1 MEFWNVLCA
10 VISVL
15 QDTNDSNPK
24 EAISLGIASLFI
36 FSGLLCFLVQFLIN
50 IEDEDSLGSDLD
62 GWIFNIKNMGRYK
75 TRPKLADKEP
85 FKRLFELS
93 EVANLTVAEYRN
105 YSRSLKRYWDSCAV
119 EDTDNWRYERGKEY
133 GIIEGKIE
141 GKVDSAMQ
149 MFSKGFDRQTV
160 IDVLELVGD
169 EVRIFDER
177 IKNSES

>member
-1 MEFWNVLCA
+1 
-10 VISVL
+10 
-15 QDTNDSNPK
+15 
-24 EAISLGIASLFI
+24 
-36 FSGLLCFLVQFLIN
+36 
-50 IEDEDSLGSDLD
+50 
-62 GWIFNIKNMGRYK
+62 MGKYK

-119 EDTDNWRYERGKEY
+119 EDTDNWRFERGKEY
-133 GIIEGKIE
+133 GIKEGKVE

-160 IDVLELVGD
+160 IDVLELTAD

-177 IKNSES
+177 IKKSES